1 MVGGSSG
8 GAAGAFP
15 ANGFINS
22 LTTLARTVKTPVGGV
37 AALGVAGCI
46 VTSDFGA
53 ATVLFAVDTDDR
65 LDTVVAV
72 GDTAA
77 LGFDSKVVV
86 EGGLT
91 TTSLAATVLPGPALS
106 VAVGEEP
113 GEFAGTLADVDGD
126 RSDPDVLCGVTSAP
140 VVLPVVSV
148 GVDAVWALASDDA

>member
-1 MVGGSSG
+1 MVGGSTG
-8 GAAGAFP
+8 TAGAFP
-15 ANGFINS
+15 ANGFITS
-22 LTTLARTVKTPVGGV
+22 LITLARTVETVGGGV
-37 AALGVAGCI
+37 AALGVAGRI
-46 VTSDFGA
+46 VTSAFGVT
-53 ATVLFAVDTDDR
+53 TVLFAVDTDDR

-113 GEFAGTLADVDGD
+113 GEFAGTSADVDGD
-126 RSDPDVLCGVTSAP
+126 RSDPDVLCFGVTSDP
-140 VVLPVVSV
+140 VALPVVSV
-148 GVDAVWALASDDA
+148 GVDAVSALASDDA